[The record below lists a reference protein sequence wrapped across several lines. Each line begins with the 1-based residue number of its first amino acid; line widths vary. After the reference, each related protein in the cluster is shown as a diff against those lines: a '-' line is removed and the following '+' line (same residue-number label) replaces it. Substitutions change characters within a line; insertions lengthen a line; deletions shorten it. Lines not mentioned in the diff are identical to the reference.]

1 MKIKDIL
8 NNCPTMDQ
16 PSLNLI
22 YNYSSTLLSF
32 WQDLFYENKGITTGK
47 FLRVKDNLI
56 ASMLL
61 SNYGYYEQAG
71 ALLRVSFENIFNF
84 TVKYTGIRLPEDKN
98 KNLKLKN
105 TSERM
110 ERLMQTSPVS
120 YDHNKTY
127 NIYREFCQPV
137 HKPLSSILTSDMSNT
152 PDYVEYD
159 HNKYKERL
167 KKFVNISSE
176 MLLVTA
182 LYLGIDPT
190 KHLEPQINLFDED
203 IAQKAS
209 DHYGFNF
216 KMYYNHHVSVTL

>member
-8 NNCPTMDQ
+8 NNCPTMDK

-32 WQDLFYENKGITTGK
+32 WQELFYENKAITTGK

-56 ASMLL
+56 ASMIL

-71 ALLRVSFENIFNF
+71 ALLRVSFENLFNF
-84 TVKYTGIRLPEDKN
+84 IVKYTGIRLPEDKN
-98 KNLKLKN
+98 KNLQLKN
-105 TSERM
+105 TSEKM
-110 ERLMQTSPVS
+110 QKLMKTSPVS
-120 YDHNKTY
+120 YNHDKIY

-137 HKPLSSILTSDMSNT
+137 HNPLSSILTSDMSDT

-167 KKFVNISSE
+167 KKFINISSE
-176 MLLVTA
+176 MLLVMA
-182 LYLGIDPT
+182 LYLDINPT
-190 KHLEPQINLFDED
+190 KHLEPQINLFDEE
-203 IAQKAS
+203 IAQKVS

-216 KMYYNHHVSVTL
+216 KTYYNHHVSVTL